1 MHGLAVNFIISLSGH
16 LSNINEM
23 DSFCQQLIMIFL
35 TFSEMLNHATMKVME
50 AEKQKNRFLSLFL
63 IHFVKIGL
71 VFDPFHNN
79 VIMSKKDM
87 NMFLSIFFFQKCWIM
102 LPWKLWRLRNRKP
115 IPRLNICNGPHFT
128 RLPSRPAKGWK
139 KGWRKMLSNP
149 ITTLNKKMHLT
160 KRSKRKNSKF
170 KVYNR
175 RWADL
180 FIFPFWN

>member
-87 NMFLSIFFFQKCWIM
+87 NMFLSIFFFQKC
-102 LPWKLWRLRNRKP
+102 
-115 IPRLNICNGPHFT
+115 
-128 RLPSRPAKGWK
+128 
-139 KGWRKMLSNP
+139 
-149 ITTLNKKMHLT
+149 
-160 KRSKRKNSKF
+160 
-170 KVYNR
+170 
-175 RWADL
+175 
-180 FIFPFWN
+180 